1 MKHLSDKAKVMAESK
16 FNYLEADP
24 WSGITKREFMATQIL
39 TGLVVPA
46 IPGGHNA
53 DSERENKYKAE
64 HAVNLAD
71 ALLEALSKP

>member
-1 MKHLSDKAKVMAESK
+1 MENLSEKAKVMAESK
-16 FNYLEADP
+16 FNYIDSDP
-24 WSGITKREFMATQIL
+24 WSGITNREYMATQIL

-46 IPGGHNA
+46 IPGSHNA
-53 DSERENKYKAE
+53 DNANENKYKAE

>member
-1 MKHLSDKAKVMAESK
+1 MENGKTPAFSSVQLLKHGVEPRECLGLS
-16 FNYLEADP
+16 
-24 WSGITKREFMATQIL
+24 KREYMATQIL

-46 IPGGHNA
+46 IPGSHNA
-53 DSERENKYKAE
+53 DTAHENKYKAE